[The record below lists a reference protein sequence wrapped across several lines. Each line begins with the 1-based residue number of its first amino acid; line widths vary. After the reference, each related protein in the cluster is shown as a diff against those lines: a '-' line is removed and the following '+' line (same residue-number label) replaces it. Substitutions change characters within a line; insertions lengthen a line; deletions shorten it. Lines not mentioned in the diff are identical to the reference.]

1 MPVFDVATS
10 TTLIGFLSI
19 LIAASFRGVHDRAL
33 GTSAGGQWALSAF
46 LGGCAALLTSFGSGL
61 PSFMTTVVD
70 NMLTVVSLVFIHRGA
85 AMFAGAHIDDR
96 KYLACIALAAAGFIV
111 LSYALPS
118 VERRVGLVSS
128 LRAGFYLATLLLLK
142 RPGLPA
148 GTRYLRTIL
157 AIAAAWNLARLVV
170 LARTDGQVN
179 TFLAGGPSFAVM
191 VAVGGVLQIL
201 INAFQFRLESER
213 TRDELLQHAS
223 RLQAKR
229 DALQG
234 TVTERTAELTQ
245 LAITDSLTG
254 LSNRRH
260 FMEQGLREIE
270 RARRYRQPLALM
282 LIDIDHFKDI
292 NDRYGHPT
300 GDQVLR
306 MVAQAC
312 QSGARNADLAGRIG
326 GEEFALLMPETGMV
340 SAQLAA
346 ERMRRAVAAVDYGA
360 AGVAQAV
367 TASIG
372 VAVLEEGDA
381 TLERLLARAD
391 KALYRAK
398 EFGRNRVIFA

>member
-19 LIAASFRGVHDRAL
+19 LIASTFRGVHEHTLR
-33 GTSAGGQWALSAF
+33 TSAGGQWALSAF

-61 PSFMTTVVD
+61 PAFMTTVVD

-85 AMFAGAHIDDR
+85 AMFAGVRHDDR
-96 KYLACIALAAAGFIV
+96 KYLACVALAAAGFIV
-111 LSYALPS
+111 LSYLLPS

-128 LRAGFYLATLLLLK
+128 FRAGFYLATLAVLH
-142 RPGLPA
+142 RPGLPT

-157 AIAAAWNLARLVV
+157 AIATIWNLARLVV

-179 TFLAGGPSFAVM
+179 TFLAGGPAFAVM
-191 VAVGGVLQIL
+191 VAIGGILQIL
-201 INAFQFRLESER
+201 INAFQFRLESEA
-213 TRDELLQHAS
+213 TRDELLRHAS

-229 DALQG
+229 DALQA

-245 LAITDSLTG
+245 LATTDSLTG
-254 LSNRRH
+254 LANRRH
-260 FMEQGLREIE
+260 FMEQGWREIE

-282 LIDIDHFKDI
+282 LIDIDHFKEI
-292 NDRYGHPT
+292 NDRHGHPV
-300 GDQVLR
+300 GDRVLQL
-306 MVAQAC
+306 VALAC
-312 QSGARNADLAGRIG
+312 QSSARNADLPGRIG

-346 ERMRRAVAAVDYGA
+346 ERMRRAVAAVDFGA
-360 AGVAQAV
+360 AGLAQAV
-367 TASIG
+367 TASVG
-372 VAVLEEGDA
+372 LAVLEDSDA

-391 KALYRAK
+391 KALYQAK
-398 EFGRNRVIFA
+398 QFGRNRVVFA